1 MADDVQSNLKQWV
14 APLVESGGV
23 ASFEYPLLDAP
34 DDLLLRLS
42 EFSPGLYPSNQTCMQ
57 VAPLVA
63 SGDVAAF
70 KDPHLDA
77 PDDLLLRLARLALTC
92 TAMPTA
98 SRPTMARVLGDL
110 LGMKEE
116 VLGGAE
122 AYRAACRIDREI
134 GSSAA
139 HTVDFDAQLAGIE
152 QMGAHSNLSGDA

>member
-1 MADDVQSNLKQWV
+1 MQATAIFWCSCSSVRSFGVVMLVVITAHKAVHMAGDIQINLKQW
-14 APLVESGGV
+14 
-23 ASFEYPLLDAP
+23 
-34 DDLLLRLS
+34 
-42 EFSPGLYPSNQTCMQ
+42 

-77 PDDLLLRLARLALTC
+77 PGDLLLRLARLALTC

-98 SRPTMARVLGDL
+98 SRPTMGRVLGDL

-116 VLGGAE
+116 VGGAE
-122 AYRAACRIDREI
+122 AHRAACRIDREI

-139 HTVDFDAQLAGIE
+139 HTVDFDAQLARVE
-152 QMGAHSNLSGDA
+152 QMGTQGRSSSDA